1 MPSEKATIKAINHIL
16 NTMDRRGWD
25 KLTEESKR
33 AYDVL
38 YGLREGLEGDPEDGS
53 MIVFYKP

>member
-25 KLTEESKR
+25 KLTDESKK

-38 YGLREGLEGDPEDGS
+38 YGLREGLEGNPEDGT
-53 MIVFYKP
+53 MVVFYTP

>member
-25 KLTEESKR
+25 KLTEESKK

-38 YGLREGLEGDPEDGS
+38 YGLREGLEGNPEDGT
-53 MIVFYKP
+53 MVVFYTP

>member
-1 MPSEKATIKAINHIL
+1 MPSEKATIKAINHIIS
-16 NTMDRRGWD
+16 TMDRRGWE

-38 YGLREGLEGDPEDGS
+38 WALREGLEGDPEDGT
-53 MIVFYKP
+53 MIVFYTP

>member
-25 KLTEESKR
+25 KLTEESKK

-38 YGLREGLEGDPEDGS
+38 WGLREGLEGNPEDGT
-53 MIVFYKP
+53 MVVFYTP

>member
-25 KLTEESKR
+25 NLTEESKE

-38 YGLREGLEGDPEDGS
+38 WDLRDGLDGNPEDGT
-53 MIVFYKP
+53 MVVFYTP